1 MASRARS
8 LLLGTGLAVGLLL
21 AFLVTVWVLMAVLED
36 GSLPGG
42 ARIAVVEIEGIIL
55 DGDQAVRELREHA
68 DNPAIKAVVVR
79 VNSPGGVVGPTQEI
93 VSGMER
99 VRKAGKPVVASFGAV
114 AASGGYYI
122 GTAADRIFANPGTLT
137 GSIGVIM
144 QMANV
149 EGLLK
154 KAGVEYV
161 VIKAGAYKD
170 VGNFSRAMT
179 PEERRILQALLDEVD
194 APFVAAVVKGR
205 GLDEGTVRTFA
216 DGRIYSGQQA
226 HALKMVDEL
235 GGFEDAVEAA
245 AKLAG
250 IPGKPKVIFP
260 RRKFSFSDLL
270 RGQFGLGAPAGLLIG
285 IPVGLARRAP
295 RRGGVRS

>member
-154 KAGVEYV
+154 KAGVDYV
-161 VIKAGAYKD
+161 VIFPEPTVTPLLTLLQPDVHCKGTDYTVDSVPERDTVGAYGGRVAIVGDPKD
-170 VGNFSRAMT
+170 HSTRDLIARLRERLW
-179 PEERRILQALLDEVD
+179 PE
-194 APFVAAVVKGR
+194 
-205 GLDEGTVRTFA
+205 
-216 DGRIYSGQQA
+216 
-226 HALKMVDEL
+226 
-235 GGFEDAVEAA
+235 
-245 AKLAG
+245 
-250 IPGKPKVIFP
+250 
-260 RRKFSFSDLL
+260 
-270 RGQFGLGAPAGLLIG
+270 
-285 IPVGLARRAP
+285 
-295 RRGGVRS
+295 

>member
-1 MASRARS
+1 VASRARS
-8 LLLGTGLAVGLLL
+8 LLLGLGLAAGLLL
-21 AFLVTVWVLMAVLED
+21 AFLVTVWVLLAVLED

-55 DGDQAVRELREHA
+55 DGDGAVRELREHA
-68 DNPAIKAVVVR
+68 ENPAVKAVVVR
-79 VNSPGGVVGPTQEI
+79 VNSPGGVVAPTQEI
-93 VSGMER
+93 VGAIER

-114 AASGGYYI
+114 AASGGYYVGI
-122 GTAADRIFANPGTLT
+122 AADRIFANPGTLT

-154 KAGVEYV
+154 KVGVEYV
-161 VIKAGAYKD
+161 VIKSGAYKD

-179 PEERRILQALLDEVD
+179 PEERRILQALLDDVYGQ
-194 APFVAAVVKGR
+194 FVAAVAKGR
-205 GLDEGTVRTFA
+205 GLDEGTVRSFA
-216 DGRIYSGQQA
+216 DGRIYSGKQA

-235 GGFEDAVEAA
+235 GGFEEAVEAA

-250 IPGKPKVIFP
+250 IPGKPKLIFP
-260 RRKFSFSDLL
+260 RRRFSISDLL
-270 RGQFGLGAPAGLLIG
+270 RGQLGLGGPAALL
-285 IPVGLARRAP
+285 PSLPTLRTP
-295 RRGGVRS
+295 LYLMY

>member
-8 LLLGTGLAVGLLL
+8 LLLGLGLAAGLLL

-36 GSLPGG
+36 GALPGG

-68 DNPAIKAVVVR
+68 ENPAVKAVVVR

-93 VSGMER
+93 VSGIER

-114 AASGGYYI
+114 AASGGYYV

-154 KAGVEYV
+154 KVGVEYV

-170 VGNFSRAMT
+170 VGNFSRVMT
-179 PEERRILQALLDEVD
+179 PEERRILQALLDDVYGQ
-194 APFVAAVVKGR
+194 FVAAVAKGR
-205 GLDEGTVRTFA
+205 GLDEGAVRAFA
-216 DGRIYSGQQA
+216 DGRIYSGRQA

-235 GGFEDAVEAA
+235 GGFEEAVEAA

-250 IPGKPKVIFP
+250 IPGKPKVIYP
-260 RRKFSFSDLL
+260 RRRFSFSELL
-270 RGQFGLGAPAGLLIG
+270 RGELGLGAPAALL
-285 IPVGLARRAP
+285 PALPSLRTP
-295 RRGGVRS
+295 LYLMY

>member
-8 LLLGTGLAVGLLL
+8 LLLGLGLAAGLLV
-21 AFLVTVWVLMAVLED
+21 AFLVTVWLLMAVLED

-68 DNPAIKAVVVR
+68 ENPAVKAVVLR
-79 VNSPGGVVGPTQEI
+79 VNSPGGVVAPTQEI
-93 VSGMER
+93 VGGIAR
-99 VRKAGKPVVASFGAV
+99 VRKAGKPVVASFGSV
-114 AASGGYYI
+114 AASGGYYVGI
-122 GTAADRIFANPGTLT
+122 ATDRIFANPGTLT

-149 EGLLK
+149 ESLLK
-154 KAGVEYV
+154 KVGVEYV

-179 PEERRILQALLDEVD
+179 PEERRILQALLDDVYGQ
-194 APFVAAVVKGR
+194 FIAAVAKGR
-205 GLDEGTVRTFA
+205 GLDEGTVRGFA

-226 HALKMVDEL
+226 LALKMVDEL
-235 GGFEDAVEAA
+235 GGFEEAVEAA
-245 AKLAG
+245 AKLSG
-250 IPGKPKVIFP
+250 IVGKPKVIYP
-260 RRKFSFSDLL
+260 RRRYSLFDLL
-270 RGQFGLGAPAGLLIG
+270 RGELGLSAPSALL
-285 IPVGLARRAP
+285 PALPTLRTP
-295 RRGGVRS
+295 LYLMY